1 MPHRKGAK
9 TPSEG
14 SARSAA
20 ATGVAVAWAVGGA
33 QWAVWLFRYGPLES
47 WRVASAIAAI
57 FAAEN
62 FFSARV
68 KFFIAIRGRFAI
80 VTPMMS
86 TTTATMS
93 RTDER
98 RFSGKP
104 LSHTD
109 ANRGKL
115 AVVERVL
122 RNQLSA
128 VLTAGFHGLAMI
140 ELDINDGTIQAVR
153 HRVEQMER

>member
-1 MPHRKGAK
+1 
-9 TPSEG
+9 
-14 SARSAA
+14 
-20 ATGVAVAWAVGGA
+20 
-33 QWAVWLFRYGPLES
+33 
-47 WRVASAIAAI
+47 
-57 FAAEN
+57 
-62 FFSARV
+62 
-68 KFFIAIRGRFAI
+68 
-80 VTPMMS
+80 MMS
-86 TTTATMS
+86 TTTATMD
-93 RTDER
+93 RTDSR
-98 RFSGKP
+98 RISGK
-104 LSHTD
+104 SMSQTE